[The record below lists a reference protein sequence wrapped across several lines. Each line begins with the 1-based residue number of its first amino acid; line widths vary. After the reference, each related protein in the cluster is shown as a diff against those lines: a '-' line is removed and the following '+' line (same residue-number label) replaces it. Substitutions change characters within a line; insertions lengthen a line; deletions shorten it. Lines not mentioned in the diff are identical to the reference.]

1 MELRGLL
8 ILFLIMK
15 GSNMVSKNL
24 IFKKS
29 YIIAEIGVN
38 YYDIAKKERITP
50 FDAAKLMIAK
60 AKEGGADAVKFQS
73 YKAETLA
80 SINSP
85 SYWDTSKE
93 PTKSQYELF
102 KKFDKF
108 GFEEYKK
115 LSDYCNQLHI
125 DFLSTPFDFES
136 VDYLDN
142 LVKYFKVA
150 SADITHH
157 PLLKKIAEKN
167 KPIFLSTGASTI
179 KEIKEAIDV
188 IKNVNSDLKIVLMHC
203 VLSYPTKN
211 SDANLKRIIHL
222 KENFKGFEIGYSDH
236 TPPDE
241 NMIILSTAY
250 ILGAKIIEKHFTL
263 DKTLPGNDH
272 YHAMDV
278 EDLVN
283 FRKNLLIIDELLS
296 KDEKDYLQI
305 EKISRKNARR
315 SIVSKR
321 NIGKGEI
328 LRREDFSFKRPGT
341 GISPTEID
349 RVVGKKL
356 FRNLQKDQILNWE
369 DLGG

>member
-1 MELRGLL
+1 MA
-8 ILFLIMK
+8 
-15 GSNMVSKNL
+15 SKNL
-24 IFKKS
+24 IFEKP

-38 YYDIAKKERITP
+38 YYDIAKKERIDP
-50 FDAAKLMIAK
+50 FDAAKLMIYEAK
-60 AKEGGADAVKFQS
+60 KGKADAVKFQS

-93 PTKSQYELF
+93 STKNQYELF

-136 VDYLDN
+136 VDYLDD

-157 PLLKKIAEKN
+157 PLLKKVAEKN
-167 KPIFLSTGASTI
+167 KPIFLSTGAATI
-179 KEIKEAIDV
+179 KEIKEAIKV
-188 IKNVNSDLKIVLMHC
+188 IKTINSDLKIILMHC

-211 SDANLKRIIHL
+211 SDANLKRITHL
-222 KENFKGFEIGYSDH
+222 KNNFRGFEIGYSDH
-236 TPPDE
+236 TLPDE

-250 ILGAKIIEKHFTL
+250 ILGVKIIEKHFTL

-278 EDLVN
+278 DDLVN

-296 KDEKDYLQI
+296 KDEENYLKI
-305 EKISRKNARR
+305 EEVSRKNARR

-321 NIGKGEI
+321 NIKKGEI
-328 LRREDFSFKRPGT
+328 LKRGDFTFKRPGT
-341 GISPTEID
+341 GISPMEID
-349 RVVGKKL
+349 KVIGKKL
-356 FRNLQKDQILNWE
+356 LTNLQNDQILNWE
-369 DLGG
+369 DLEW